1 METKQKGNC
10 VLCGYEYND
19 YGHSP
24 QPLADKG
31 RVCSKC
37 EQKVIKAR
45 LQVIN
50 YKREEDKFEEPTF
63 LRKNGYWKQNE
74 TATEKFYRL
83 YNTDN
88 EEEEEET
95 RIERL
100 ARWSARTERRN
111 REQEE
116 SERVSRERIERRIIG
131 IQDENDR
138 EENELIF

>member
-50 YKREEDKFEEPTF
+50 YKREEDKFKEPTF
-63 LRKNGYWKQNE
+63 LRNEKRWRYRRNENGAIE
-74 TATEKFYRL
+74 EIR
-83 YNTDN
+83 
-88 EEEEEET
+88 EEEE
-95 RIERL
+95 RER
-100 ARWSARTERRN
+100 
-111 REQEE
+111 
-116 SERVSRERIERRIIG
+116 ERVSRERIERII
-131 IQDENDR
+131 IESQDGNDR
-138 EENELIF
+138 EENEINF